1 MRLQLA
7 DVQRAEGLLK
17 LQIQVL
23 ADKAGHRTSRPS
35 PESSEEVMSDKEL
48 IAELL
53 AALREIESLQPQ
65 PFDGIPA
72 DWHEQ
77 IAACDECQG
86 WAKHHTIQQGI
97 CNTHRRPLWDREHH
111 NASEATALGPRA
123 MLIARS
129 AIRKAEQ
136 HGGE

>member
-17 LQIQVL
+17 LQIEVL

-35 PESSEEVMSDKEL
+35 PESSEEVMSEKEL

-53 AALREIESLQPQ
+53 AALKALV
-65 PFDGIPA
+65 
-72 DWHEQ
+72 DW
-77 IAACDECQG
+77 QG
-86 WAKHHTIQQGI
+86 V
-97 CNTHRRPLWDREHH
+97 EHQ
-111 NASEATALGPRA
+111 ATAGPDGDA
-123 MLIARS
+123 EDCPGDDTCECPIVAQVNA

-136 HGGE
+136 HCICAIHSWHEDCGSGCRCHPVAAEQHGGE